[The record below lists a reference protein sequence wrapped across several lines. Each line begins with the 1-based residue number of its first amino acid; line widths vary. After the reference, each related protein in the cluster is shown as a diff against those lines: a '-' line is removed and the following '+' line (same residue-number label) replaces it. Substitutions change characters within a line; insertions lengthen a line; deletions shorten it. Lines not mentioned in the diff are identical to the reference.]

1 MRAALKA
8 NDFKKASNELN
19 ILKGVMMEMDSLP
32 PMSVDTPSAEAER
45 AAARDILEL
54 GVFLAIKSEDSS
66 AFERGVSSVR
76 PYYSSGAS
84 SENKITVIALNLLY
98 LLVENKLADFHSELE
113 LLDDAQLNSK
123 EIKFCTELDQ
133 HLNVGSYDQVLTS
146 AKNPPTEYFHFFL
159 RSLLDTVRINI
170 GDCAA
175 ASYSKLSIGAA
186 KSVLMFSTTEE
197 TLAFVK
203 EEYPDWTVTDKE
215 IDLRATKVAKSEE
228 INSQKLISQT
238 LGYATELERIV

>member
-1 MRAALKA
+1 
-8 NDFKKASNELN
+8 
-19 ILKGVMMEMDSLP
+19 MDSLP
-32 PMSVDTPSAEAER
+32 PFCVESAGALADR
-45 AAARDILEL
+45 AAAREILEL
-54 GVFLAIKSEDSS
+54 AVFLAIKNEDSS
-66 AFERGVSSVR
+66 AFQRGVSSVR
-76 PYYSSGAS
+76 PYYDLGAS
-84 SENKITVIALNLLY
+84 SENQNTVLGLNLLY

-113 LLDDAQLNSK
+113 LLNDAQLKSK

-133 HLNVGSYDQVLTS
+133 HLNVGSTPSPHIGQESPDGVLQFL
-146 AKNPPTEYFHFFL
+146 PTF
-159 RSLLDTVRINI
+159 SLDTVRINI

-175 ASYSKLSIGAA
+175 ASYSKLSIDAA
-186 KSVLMFSTTEE
+186 KSVLMFSSKEE
-197 TLAFVK
+197 TLAFIQ

>member
-1 MRAALKA
+1 
-8 NDFKKASNELN
+8 
-19 ILKGVMMEMDSLP
+19 MDSLP
-32 PMSVDTPSAEAER
+32 PSCVESAGALADR
-45 AAARDILEL
+45 AAAREILEL
-54 GVFLAIKSEDSS
+54 AVFLAIKNEDSS
-66 AFERGVSSVR
+66 GFQRGVSSVR
-76 PYYSSGAS
+76 PYYDLGAS
-84 SENKITVIALNLLY
+84 SENQNTVLGLNLLY

-113 LLDDAQLNSK
+113 LLNDAQLKSK

-146 AKNPPTEYFHFFL
+146 AKNPPMEYYNFFL

-175 ASYSKLSIGAA
+175 ASYSKLSIDAA
-186 KSVLMFSTTEE
+186 KSVLMFSSKEE
-197 TLAFVK
+197 TLAFIQ
-203 EEYPDWTVTDKE
+203 EEYPDWTVTDNE